1 MGHFGDEARLL
12 TMSMRWIGLLSIAGL
27 LTMTG
32 CNYRETPEERS
43 RDANTPAGKV
53 GQAAHKAAVEAG
65 KATRA
70 VSRELDKA
78 AHDAHE
84 GWKEASRK
92 DQQR

>member
-1 MGHFGDEARLL
+1 M

-27 LTMTG
+27 LTLAG
-32 CNYRETPEERS
+32 CGYRETPEEHS
-43 RDANTPAGKV
+43 RDANTPAGKM
-53 GQAAHKAAVEAG
+53 GQAAHKVAAEAG
-65 KATRA
+65 KATR
-70 VSRELDKA
+70 VVGRELDKA